1 MKIKTLLTSSSLMLA
16 SIASFAA
23 PIAAHADSVTVKT
36 GDTASEIAQKNNV
49 SLDTLQKYNQGINL
63 SVINPGQQINIS
75 SDVYTVKAG
84 DTLSEIAAKHHISL
98 DDLKSYNH
106 LTSDLINPGQKL
118 HLSKTSDVKA
128 STTQQSVATPV
139 VAQQTQQQATP
150 QVQVQ
155 TPTYNNKPV
164 KHYGQA
170 KAAQNTNA
178 NYTTNDSD
186 SWAKSWIATRESG
199 GNYSATNGNYYGK
212 YQLSKGMLGG
222 DYSAANQE
230 RVANNYVNSRYGG
243 WTQAQRFWQQNGW
256 Y

>member
-23 PIAAHADSVTVKT
+23 PIAAHADSVTVKS
-36 GDTASEIAQKNNV
+36 GDTSSEIAAKNNV
-49 SLDTLQKYNQGINL
+49 SLDDLQKLNQGINL
-63 SVINPGQQINIS
+63 SVITPGQKLNVS
-75 SDVYTVKAG
+75 SNVYTVKSG
-84 DTLSEIAAKHHISL
+84 DTLNEIANKHHVSV
-98 DDLKSYNH
+98 DELKSFNH

-118 HLSKTSDVKA
+118 QLSKYATQSAPKTVV
-128 STTQQSVATPV
+128 STPAVSQ
-139 VAQQTQQQATP
+139 QQTTP
-150 QVQVQ
+150 QIQVQ
-155 TPTYNNKPV
+155 TPTYNNQPV
-164 KHYGQA
+164 RHYAQA
-170 KAAQNTNA
+170 KSASNVNA
-178 NYTTNDSD
+178 SYTTNDSD

-199 GNYSATNGNYYGK
+199 GNYSASNGNYYGK

>member
-23 PIAAHADSVTVKT
+23 PIAAHADSVTVKA

-49 SLDTLQKYNQGINL
+49 SLDTLQKYNHGIDL
-63 SVINPGQQINIS
+63 SVINPGQKINIS

-84 DTLSEIAAKHHISL
+84 DTLSEIATKHHISL

-106 LTSDLINPGQKL
+106 LTDDLINPGQKL
-118 HLSKTSDVKA
+118 HLSKTSDDNTA
-128 STTQQSVATPV
+128 TQQSVAAPV
-139 VAQQTQQQATP
+139 VAQQATTQ
-150 QVQVQ
+150 VRIQ
-155 TPTYNNKPV
+155 TPTYNNQPV
-164 KHYGQA
+164 RHYAQA
-170 KAAQNTNA
+170 KSASNTNA

-199 GNYSATNGNYYGK
+199 GNYSASNGNYYGK
-212 YQLSKGMLGG
+212 YQLSKASLGG

-230 RVANNYVNSRYGG
+230 RIANNYVNSRYGG
-243 WTQAQRFWQQNGW
+243 WTQAQKFWQQNGW